1 MTAFEVLVAA
11 RELISDPEH
20 WTQRVVARD
29 QEGNPVLSCDQRAV
43 CFCVAGA
50 INRVCGTISV
60 VKEAELFLDRA
71 ATELFGRYSI
81 TFATEVN
88 DLMGH
93 KRTLKMCDRAIELA
107 RVAA

>member
-1 MTAFEVLVAA
+1 MTALEALVAA
-11 RELISDPEH
+11 QQLISAPER
-20 WTQRVVARD
+20 WTQRVLARD
-29 QEGNPVLSCDQRAV
+29 QEGKPVLSCDQRAV
-43 CFCVAGA
+43 CFCVIGA
-50 INRVCGTISV
+50 VNRVRGAISV

-88 DLMGH
+88 ALMGH